1 MIWGLWVC
9 VESENDMVSEAW
21 ECELSVS
28 MVAWNESDSV
38 TFGISSH
45 KAINS
50 MTGSSLAVLRDSAK
64 DVSHVTSCA
73 EWRLVLDNIQEY
85 CPVYEGEK
93 LHVKAYSK

>member
-1 MIWGLWVC
+1 
-9 VESENDMVSEAW
+9 
-21 ECELSVS
+21 
-28 MVAWNESDSV
+28 
-38 TFGISSH
+38 
-45 KAINS
+45 

-93 LHVKAYSK
+93 LHVKAYSKQGLQEWRYNSMIVNAFNRINGCEAYRVPPAGFSSH